1 MDNNLEEG
9 IKGFIFML
17 LANDYKHHMVISKIL
32 ETYGNTLV
40 AENLIKDY
48 INTIPEMRKDITSY
62 VLGSIGMK
70 KQMEEF

>member
-9 IKGFIFML
+9 IKEFIFML
-17 LANDYKHHMVISKIL
+17 LANDYKHHMVISNIL

-40 AENLIKDY
+40 AENSLKDY

>member
-1 MDNNLEEG
+1 
-9 IKGFIFML
+9 ML
-17 LANDYKHHMVISKIL
+17 LANDYKHHMVISNIL